1 MIVICAPALPSP
13 NLGAKPALLDRVQAS
28 LPRGV
33 GAPIPEYF
41 IPAGRYELRTKIVG
55 MLCGEEERTLLDV
68 VPAYVA
74 TIEVPA
80 GDAGAVADAL
90 EGAEAPAAL
99 AVSMFELGE
108 GQIEV
113 SAHYADEPALEQ
125 LLALIGAAIG
135 AGDFGDL
142 RIEQLLP
149 QDWVARAE
157 SLRAPVR
164 AGRFVV
170 HGRHHR
176 GKFPRGRNAIEIDAG
191 LAFGTAHHATTR
203 GCLIAL
209 DRLSKQI
216 RPHRVLDV
224 GTGTGILAIAAARAL
239 NVPVLASDIDP
250 VATATAA
257 ANARMNGVDAKVQV
271 LTAAGLSHLR
281 LSRASVDLLFA
292 NILLNPLLALAPAF
306 AGAVRP
312 GGICVLSGLLN
323 AQARQVEAR
332 FLALGFS
339 LEFANPSRWMD
350 DLAAPSW

>member
-1 MIVICAPALPSP
+1 MLDAPA
-13 NLGAKPALLDRVQAS
+13 
-28 LPRGV
+28 
-33 GAPIPEYF
+33 
-41 IPAGRYELRTKIVG
+41 T
-55 MLCGEEERTLLDV
+55 
-68 VPAYVA
+68 YVA

-80 GDAGAVADAL
+80 RDAEAIAAAL
-90 EGAEAPAAL
+90 ETAETPVAL
-99 AVSMFELGE
+99 SVTLFELGE
-108 GQIEV
+108 DKIEV
-113 SAHYADEPALEQ
+113 SAHYAEEPALEQ

-135 AGDFGDL
+135 ARDFGDL
-142 RIEQLLP
+142 RIERLP
-149 QDWVARAE
+149 PEDWVARAE

-164 AGRFVV
+164 AGRFAV

-176 GKFPRGRNAIEIDAG
+176 GKVPRSRNAIEIDAG

-216 RPHRVLDV
+216 RPRSVLDV
-224 GTGTGILAIAAARAL
+224 GTGTGILAITAARAL
-239 NVPVLASDIDP
+239 NTPVLASDIDP
-250 VATATAA
+250 IATATAA
-257 ANARMNGVDAKVQV
+257 ANARMNGVGARVHLV
-271 LTAAGLSHLR
+271 TAAGLSHLR

-323 AQARQVEAR
+323 AQARRVEAR

-339 LEFANPSRWMD
+339 LDSRILLEGWTTLLLRRRSRRKVRRD
-350 DLAAPSW
+350 